1 MQSDL
6 VKCILQGGWMVAAV
20 KHGLPR
26 TVLNNSPY
34 YITTNNL
41 PTFGK
46 EEDENVQ
53 RRIEVFRTKS
63 LPQTLPGIDRWI
75 YDHAMDCIAWIAS
88 EIDKYR
94 DQIDPN
100 ELWYEPNNLG
110 QLTMLPNEGQS
121 LFSEEQ
127 IRGISTDLQNDD
139 TNAPRHSTQTIHEN
153 FAVEFALRRLA
164 RKRRLTRGQVESDEE
179 RTTCSS
185 DDNKYNDDG
194 QMQATEELNDSRS
207 DGSENEG
214 FDDDKQSSQQ
224 TGAACDDASAV
235 DQVPER
241 LLEEE
246 PPKSQAE
253 EAIDSYTRRTYSPP
267 AGWILNDVTYMSK
280 VACLIKN
287 TFQKDLQKGDLYT
300 FRERRFRGKLKRN
313 KEEREFWTKA
323 DPTIDAWM
331 LLTGRKRDVFDVS
344 SFVQQHRDILPELKK
359 SAQCRQRPYSA
370 KSLSSHKGTK

>member
-1 MQSDL
+1 MQGKLSPRSFVRYDCCTPPEPLYFREGILNSFADDDVRARFLNKFYQCLLAFQMPHKVRKLVVVGPKDSGKTSWSNIFHRVIPPGYVASLAKEKQFSAAMIKNDTQLVLVDEWSASTMQSDL

-75 YDHAMDCIAWIAS
+75 YDHGMDCIAWIAS

-110 QLTMLPNEGQS
+110 PLTMLPNEGQS

-127 IRGISTDLQNDD
+127 IRGISTKHFKIILYVGLII
-139 TNAPRHSTQTIHEN
+139 TCVSPLIWRRVTWLSELKTIDRKPFILYALFN
-153 FAVEFALRRLA
+153 SFSWLTPPYNKSLALRFII
-164 RKRRLTRGQVESDEE
+164 TPINSD
-179 RTTCSS
+179 
-185 DDNKYNDDG
+185 
-194 QMQATEELNDSRS
+194 
-207 DGSENEG
+207 
-214 FDDDKQSSQQ
+214 
-224 TGAACDDASAV
+224 
-235 DQVPER
+235 
-241 LLEEE
+241 
-246 PPKSQAE
+246 
-253 EAIDSYTRRTYSPP
+253 
-267 AGWILNDVTYMSK
+267 
-280 VACLIKN
+280 
-287 TFQKDLQKGDLYT
+287 
-300 FRERRFRGKLKRN
+300 
-313 KEEREFWTKA
+313 
-323 DPTIDAWM
+323 
-331 LLTGRKRDVFDVS
+331 LTGN
-344 SFVQQHRDILPELKK
+344 
-359 SAQCRQRPYSA
+359 
-370 KSLSSHKGTK
+370 